1 MRVNYA
7 IVFVSDMNRMLAASV
22 RCVQEPR
29 ETFGVRI
36 AQYADPDGLVI
47 SVSEDKRHG

>member
-1 MRVNYA
+1 
-7 IVFVSDMNRMLAASV
+7 V

-36 AQYADPDGLVI
+36 ATYLDPDGLAI
-47 SVSEDKRHG
+47 AVSERRRS